1 MGNIES
7 GDNGMRNWWQ
17 WMCGFLFGAILFAAF
32 GTQKANV
39 WDLSEP
45 AAIVNGTAITKGELL
60 DRLMA
65 DFGEE
70 TLKQLIT
77 LKLLEQEAKKEGI
90 TVSDAEVK
98 QRFEELR
105 AKREELSKQLGRG
118 RLSDLTLWDEAKR
131 LILLEKIV
139 SKQVEVSEKDLRD
152 FYTRHFIR
160 YNRPERVQIREII
173 VYTPSEA
180 QAIYQQLM
188 RTPPA
193 KLVSEFERLSR
204 ERSVIPGATGEFTYI
219 ELPEEMRLPLQR
231 AKPNEI
237 LPPLAVRLGG
247 QMTYR
252 IVWVI
257 DKKPGERNPFE
268 KIRDKVRQDYLV
280 ERTVI
285 LAPELIGRLWKQAE
299 IKYTVSFENDAGK

>member
-1 MGNIES
+1 M
-7 GDNGMRNWWQ
+7 
-17 WMCGFLFGAILFAAF
+17 LAAF

-45 AAIVNGTAITKGELL
+45 AAIVNGVAITKGELL
-60 DRLMA
+60 DRLLA

-77 LKLLEQEAKKEGI
+77 LRLLEQEAQKESI
-90 TVSDAEVK
+90 TVSEAEVQ
-98 QRFEELR
+98 QRFEELK

-118 RLSDLTLWDEAKR
+118 RLSDLTLRDEARR
-131 LILLEKIV
+131 LVLLEKIIA
-139 SKQVEVSEKDLRD
+139 KQVEVSEKELRD

-173 VYTPSEA
+173 VYTPAEA
-180 QAIYQQLM
+180 QEIYRQLM
-188 RTPPA
+188 KTPPA
-193 KLVSEFERLSR
+193 KLASEFERLSK
-204 ERSVIPGATGEFTYI
+204 ERSVIPGAMGEFTYI

-231 AKPNEI
+231 AQPNEI

-252 IVWVI
+252 IVWVM

-268 KIRDKVRQDYLV
+268 KVRDKVRQDYLV
-280 ERTVI
+280 ERMVL

-299 IKYTVSFENDAGK
+299 IKYTVSFENGTGK

>member
-1 MGNIES
+1 M
-7 GDNGMRNWWQ
+7 
-17 WMCGFLFGAILFAAF
+17 FAAF

-45 AAIVNGTAITKGELL
+45 AAIVNGVAITKGELL
-60 DRLMA
+60 DRLLA

-77 LKLLEQEAKKEGI
+77 LRLLEQEAQKESI
-90 TVSDAEVK
+90 TVSEAEVQ
-98 QRFEELR
+98 QRFEELK

-118 RLSDLTLWDEAKR
+118 RLSDLTLRDEARR
-131 LILLEKIV
+131 LVLLEKIIA
-139 SKQVEVSEKDLRD
+139 KQVEVSEKELRD

-173 VYTPSEA
+173 VYTPAEA
-180 QAIYQQLM
+180 QEIYRQLM
-188 RTPPA
+188 KTPPA
-193 KLVSEFERLSR
+193 KLASEFERLSK
-204 ERSVIPGATGEFTYI
+204 ERSVIPGAMGEFTYI

-231 AKPNEI
+231 AQPNEI

-252 IVWVI
+252 IVWVM

-268 KIRDKVRQDYLV
+268 KVRDKVRQDYLV
-280 ERTVI
+280 ERMVL

-299 IKYTVSFENDAGK
+299 IKYTVSFENGTGR

>member
-1 MGNIES
+1 M
-7 GDNGMRNWWQ
+7 
-17 WMCGFLFGAILFAAF
+17 FAAF

-45 AAIVNGTAITKGELL
+45 AAIVNGVAITKGELL
-60 DRLMA
+60 DRLLA

-77 LKLLEQEAKKEGI
+77 LRLLEQEAQKESI
-90 TVSDAEVK
+90 TVSEAEVQ
-98 QRFEELR
+98 QRFEELK

-118 RLSDLTLWDEAKR
+118 RLSDLTLRDEARR
-131 LILLEKIV
+131 LVLLEKIIA
-139 SKQVEVSEKDLRD
+139 KQVEVSEKELRD

-173 VYTPSEA
+173 VYTPAEA
-180 QAIYQQLM
+180 QEIYRQLM
-188 RTPPA
+188 KTPPA
-193 KLVSEFERLSR
+193 KLASEFERLSK
-204 ERSVIPGATGEFTYI
+204 ERSVIPGAMGEFTYI

-231 AKPNEI
+231 AQPNEI

-252 IVWVI
+252 IVWVV

-268 KIRDKVRQDYLV
+268 KVRDKVRQDYLV
-280 ERTVI
+280 ERMVL

-299 IKYTVSFENDAGK
+299 IKYTVSFENGTGR

>member
-1 MGNIES
+1 M
-7 GDNGMRNWWQ
+7 
-17 WMCGFLFGAILFAAF
+17 FAAF

-45 AAIVNGTAITKGELL
+45 AAIVNGVAIKKGELL
-60 DRLMA
+60 DRLLA

-77 LKLLEQEAKKEGI
+77 LRLLEQEAQKESI
-90 TVSDAEVK
+90 TLSEAEVQ
-98 QRFEELR
+98 QRFEELK

-118 RLSDLTLWDEAKR
+118 RLSDLTLRDEARR
-131 LILLEKIV
+131 LVLLEKIIA
-139 SKQVEVSEKDLRD
+139 KQVEVSEKELRD

-173 VYTPSEA
+173 VYTPAEA
-180 QAIYQQLM
+180 QEIYRQLM
-188 RTPPA
+188 KTPPA
-193 KLVSEFERLSR
+193 KLASEFERLSK
-204 ERSVIPGATGEFTYI
+204 ERSVIPGAMGEFTYI

-231 AKPNEI
+231 AQPNEI

-252 IVWVI
+252 IVWVM

-268 KIRDKVRQDYLV
+268 KVRDKVRQDYLV
-280 ERTVI
+280 ERMVL

-299 IKYTVSFENDAGK
+299 IKYTVSFENGTGK

>member
-1 MGNIES
+1 M
-7 GDNGMRNWWQ
+7 
-17 WMCGFLFGAILFAAF
+17 FAAF

-45 AAIVNGTAITKGELL
+45 AAIVNGVAITKGELL
-60 DRLMA
+60 DRLLA

-77 LKLLEQEAKKEGI
+77 LRLLEQEAQKESI
-90 TVSDAEVK
+90 TVSETEVQ
-98 QRFEELR
+98 QRFEELK

-118 RLSDLTLWDEAKR
+118 RLSDLTLRDEARR
-131 LILLEKIV
+131 LVLLEKIV
-139 SKQVEVSEKDLRD
+139 VKQVEVSEKELRD

-173 VYTPSEA
+173 VYTPAEA
-180 QAIYQQLM
+180 QEIYRQLM
-188 RTPPA
+188 KTPPA
-193 KLVSEFERLSR
+193 KLASEFERLSK
-204 ERSVIPGATGEFTYI
+204 ERSVIPGAMGEFTYI

-231 AKPNEI
+231 AQPNEI

-252 IVWVI
+252 IVWVV

-268 KIRDKVRQDYLV
+268 KVRDKVRQDYLV
-280 ERTVI
+280 ERMVL

-299 IKYTVSFENDAGK
+299 IKYTVSFENGTGR

>member
-1 MGNIES
+1 M
-7 GDNGMRNWWQ
+7 
-17 WMCGFLFGAILFAAF
+17 FAAF

-45 AAIVNGTAITKGELL
+45 AAIVNGVAIKKGELL
-60 DRLMA
+60 DRLLA

-77 LKLLEQEAKKEGI
+77 LRLLEQEAQKESI
-90 TVSDAEVK
+90 TLSEAEVQ
-98 QRFEELR
+98 QRFEELK

-118 RLSDLTLWDEAKR
+118 RLSDLTLRDEARR
-131 LILLEKIV
+131 LVLLEKIIA
-139 SKQVEVSEKDLRD
+139 KQVEVSEKELRD

-173 VYTPSEA
+173 VYTPAEA
-180 QAIYQQLM
+180 QEIYRQLM
-188 RTPPA
+188 KTPPA
-193 KLVSEFERLSR
+193 KLASEFERLSK
-204 ERSVIPGATGEFTYI
+204 ERSVIPGAMGEFTYI

-231 AKPNEI
+231 AQPNEI

-252 IVWVI
+252 IVWVM

-268 KIRDKVRQDYLV
+268 KVRDKVRQDYLV
-280 ERTVI
+280 ERMVL

-299 IKYTVSFENDAGK
+299 IKYTVSFENGTGR

>member
-1 MGNIES
+1 
-7 GDNGMRNWWQ
+7 MRTWWQ
-17 WMCGFLFGAILFAAF
+17 WMCGFLFGAVAVVAF
-32 GTQKANV
+32 GTQKSTV

-45 AAIVNGTAITKGELL
+45 AAIVNNATITKGELL
-60 DRLMA
+60 DRLLA

-77 LKLLEQEAKKEGI
+77 LKLLEQEAQKEGI
-90 TVSDAEVK
+90 TVPDSEVQ

-105 AKREELSKQLGRG
+105 AQREDLSKRLGRG
-118 RLSDLTLWDEAKR
+118 RLSDLTLRDEAKR
-131 LILLEKIV
+131 LVLLERLVAKRT
-139 SKQVEVSEKDLRD
+139 EVSEKELRD

-173 VYTPSEA
+173 VYTLAEA
-180 QAIYQQLM
+180 QEIYRQLM
-188 RTPPA
+188 KTTPA
-193 KLVSEFERLSR
+193 KLASEFERLSK
-204 ERSVIPGATGEFTYI
+204 ERSVVPGALGEFTYI

-231 AKPNEI
+231 AQPNEI

-252 IVWVI
+252 IVWVL

-268 KIRDKVRQDYLV
+268 KVREKVRQDYLV
-280 ERTVI
+280 ERMVI
-285 LAPELIGRLWKQAE
+285 LAPELIERLWKQAE
-299 IKYTVSFENDAGK
+299 IKYTVSFENGTGK

>member
-1 MGNIES
+1 
-7 GDNGMRNWWQ
+7 MRSWWQ
-17 WMCGFLFGAILFAAF
+17 WICGFLFGAIVFAAF

-45 AAIVNGTAITKGELL
+45 AAIVNGVAITKGELL
-60 DRLMA
+60 DRILA

-77 LKLLEQEAKKEGI
+77 LRLLEQEAQKESI
-90 TVSDAEVK
+90 TLSEAEVQ
-98 QRFEELR
+98 QRFEELK

-118 RLSDLTLWDEAKR
+118 RLSDLTLRDEARR
-131 LILLEKIV
+131 LVLLEKIIA
-139 SKQVEVSEKDLRD
+139 KQVEVSEKELRD

-173 VYTPSEA
+173 VYTPAEA
-180 QAIYQQLM
+180 QEIYRQLM
-188 RTPPA
+188 KTPPA
-193 KLVSEFERLSR
+193 KLASEFERLSK
-204 ERSVIPGATGEFTYI
+204 ERSVIPGAMGEFTYI

-231 AKPNEI
+231 AQPNEI

-252 IVWVI
+252 IVWVV

-268 KIRDKVRQDYLV
+268 KVRDKVRQDYLV
-280 ERTVI
+280 ERMVL

-299 IKYTVSFENDAGK
+299 IKYTVSFENGTGR

>member
-1 MGNIES
+1 
-7 GDNGMRNWWQ
+7 MRSWWQ
-17 WMCGFLFGAILFAAF
+17 WMGGFLFGAIVFAAF

-45 AAIVNGTAITKGELL
+45 AAIVNGVAITKGELL
-60 DRLMA
+60 DRLLA

-77 LKLLEQEAKKEGI
+77 LRLLEQEAQKESI
-90 TVSDAEVK
+90 TLSEAEVQ
-98 QRFEELR
+98 QRFEELK

-118 RLSDLTLWDEAKR
+118 RLSDLTLRDEARR
-131 LILLEKIV
+131 LVLLEKIIA
-139 SKQVEVSEKDLRD
+139 KQVEVSEKELRD

-173 VYTPSEA
+173 VYTPAEA
-180 QAIYQQLM
+180 QEIYRQLM
-188 RTPPA
+188 KTPPA
-193 KLVSEFERLSR
+193 KLASEFERLSK
-204 ERSVIPGATGEFTYI
+204 ERSVIPGAMGEFTYI

-231 AKPNEI
+231 AQPNEI

-252 IVWVI
+252 IVWVM

-268 KIRDKVRQDYLV
+268 KVRDKVRQDYLV
-280 ERTVI
+280 ERMVL

-299 IKYTVSFENDAGK
+299 IKYTVSFENGTGK

>member
-1 MGNIES
+1 MG
-7 GDNGMRNWWQ
+7 
-17 WMCGFLFGAILFAAF
+17 GFLFGAIVLAAF

-45 AAIVNGTAITKGELL
+45 AAIVNGVAITKGELL
-60 DRLMA
+60 DRLLA

-77 LKLLEQEAKKEGI
+77 LRLLEQEAQKESI
-90 TVSDAEVK
+90 TVSEAEVQ
-98 QRFEELR
+98 QRFEELK

-118 RLSDLTLWDEAKR
+118 RLSDLTLRDEARR
-131 LILLEKIV
+131 LVLLEKIIA
-139 SKQVEVSEKDLRD
+139 KQVEVSEKELRD

-173 VYTPSEA
+173 VYTPAEA
-180 QAIYQQLM
+180 QEIYRQLM
-188 RTPPA
+188 KTPPA
-193 KLVSEFERLSR
+193 KLASEFERLSK
-204 ERSVIPGATGEFTYI
+204 ERSVIPGAMGEFTYI

-231 AKPNEI
+231 AQPNEI

-252 IVWVI
+252 IVWVM

-268 KIRDKVRQDYLV
+268 KVRDKVRQDYLV
-280 ERTVI
+280 ERMVL

-299 IKYTVSFENDAGK
+299 IKYTVSFENGTGK